1 MNIRYLAGI
10 SIILASVA
18 LSSCKTTEANYRAAY
33 EKTIA
38 ARDSVESFD
47 DTIYGKVRQ
56 RGGTKTVETSAGNID
71 VKTQYVKVTEQGG
84 GTAENLYRYNVVAG
98 QFKQKFNA
106 LSLRKRLADGRY
118 PGAFV
123 VETAEP
129 YYYIVV
135 GSYTTVDEAA
145 KALEALKAAGE
156 KSVRPPCPFIL
167 DATARR
173 ASAKAK

>member
-10 SIILASVA
+10 IIILASVA

-38 ARDSVESFD
+38 ARDSSDSLD
-47 DTIYGKVRQ
+47 DTIYG
-56 RGGTKTVETSAGNID
+56 RGRSAGTRTVETSNGNVE
-71 VKTQYVKVTEQGG
+71 VKTQLVKVTADGG
-84 GTAENLYRYNVVAG
+84 GISENLHRYNVVAG

-106 LSLRKRLADGRY
+106 VSMRNRLADSEY

-123 VETAEP
+123 VETSEP
-129 YYYIVV
+129 YYYIIV
-135 GSYTTVDEAA
+135 GSYATPDEAQ
-145 KALEALKAAGE
+145 KALEALKAAE
-156 KSVRPPCPFIL
+156 LKSVRPPCPFIL

-173 ASAKAK
+173 ASSKAK